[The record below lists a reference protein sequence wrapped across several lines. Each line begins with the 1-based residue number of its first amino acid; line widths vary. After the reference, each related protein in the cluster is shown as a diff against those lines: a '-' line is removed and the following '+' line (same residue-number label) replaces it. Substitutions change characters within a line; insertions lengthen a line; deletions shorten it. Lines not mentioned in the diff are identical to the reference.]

1 MKKILLLCTVGVIAV
16 GMSGCVPFFEGD
28 GIFYDGG
35 YGPYYDGF
43 GDVGLWGGGWDGGG
57 WHGGNWHGGNW
68 HGGNWHGGHGGHV
81 GGGGGHHMGGGGGHG
96 GHR

>member
-1 MKKILLLCTVGVIAV
+1 MEEKMKKILLLCTVGVIAV

-28 GIFYDGG
+28 GIFY
-35 YGPYYDGF
+35 
-43 GDVGLWGGGWDGGG
+43 GGG